1 MAARVA
7 ADGSAPAGRRHH
19 DRASCP
25 GWAGDHRHIAIFG
38 NLYGVR
44 WHVGVN
50 AFKAL
55 VKKHGI
61 NFLKWY
67 DRP

>member
-1 MAARVA
+1 MDQHRQ
-7 ADGSAPAGRRHH
+7 AGGIMIAHL
-19 DRASCP
+19 AQ